1 MEVTH
6 LGGIYGD
13 KYGFGNHSDLPH
25 TSESTLEDFC
35 HVVIHA
41 LCARTTLLFI
51 GVSSESSMCFAHGR
65 LLCSD
70 GLLENLA
77 HGRAIWTSER
87 CNFYYPITNNSFI

>member
-1 MEVTH
+1 MEVKH
-6 LGGIYGD
+6 LGGIYGN
-13 KYGFGNHSDLPH
+13 KYRFGNSSNLPH
-25 TSESTLEDFC
+25 MSEFTLEDFC

-51 GVSSESSMCFAHGR
+51 GVSSESSMCFAHRR

-70 GLLENLA
+70 DLLENLA
-77 HGRAIWTSER
+77 HRRAIWTSER